1 LSSVKTYKFISYET
15 NQLLLVVLAWI
26 TLISSNEVLLKVTRS
41 VEANKDVF
49 SVVVFLD
56 KDVFSV

>member
-1 LSSVKTYKFISYET
+1 MKTYKFISYET

>member
-1 LSSVKTYKFISYET
+1 MSSVKTYKFISYET

>member
-1 LSSVKTYKFISYET
+1 VKTYKFISYET